1 MDWLRGM
8 WQRLFGPRT
17 SFDSEAVQRA
27 FVDRLTGLP
36 TRHALLERFRA
47 ARAAGVKGVVLM
59 ADVDHF
65 KGVNDRF
72 GHGQGDVF
80 LRLVADRMRSALPSD
95 AVIGRLGGDEFVAL
109 LPGMAMPV
117 AQGVVRSMLDR
128 IREPMELDGDR
139 LTATMSAGLT
149 EFPGQSIDELFRA
162 CDIAMYAAKA
172 RGRDRVVVFDEETRS
187 IATKRR
193 ELASAVIE
201 LQERNR
207 ALYDE
212 ARTDALTGLRNRKAL
227 DEVLEIVVG
236 SGSPWTDAAVAFID
250 IDHFG
255 AVNKLYGD
263 PGGDR
268 ALRAVADEIRR
279 LTREEDLVFR
289 KGGEELVVIL
299 PGVTGEQARAAA
311 ERIRAGVEAL
321 AIPHAGSS
329 VAPVVTVTVG
339 LATGGRGQQVAQLVN
354 VASEQAMRAK
364 VQSQRN
370 RVHWIRLGT

>member
-1 MDWLRGM
+1 
-8 WQRLFGPRT
+8 
-17 SFDSEAVQRA
+17 
-27 FVDRLTGLP
+27 
-36 TRHALLERFRA
+36 
-47 ARAAGVKGVVLM
+47 
-59 ADVDHF
+59 
-65 KGVNDRF
+65 
-72 GHGQGDVF
+72 
-80 LRLVADRMRSALPSD
+80 
-95 AVIGRLGGDEFVAL
+95 
-109 LPGMAMPV
+109 
-117 AQGVVRSMLDR
+117 
-128 IREPMELDGDR
+128 
-139 LTATMSAGLT
+139 
-149 EFPGQSIDELFRA
+149 
-162 CDIAMYAAKA
+162 MYAAKA

-311 ERIRAGVEAL
+311 ERIRSGVEAL